1 MATGLSFR
9 QEDGK
14 VSLCVFCGPSL
25 SDTVPLKSITG
36 GGAHSLSAV
45 GLVRFRNQKGV
56 ELVVSRASIACPAP
70 APGATAVDLRAGG

>member
-1 MATGLSFR
+1 MPTGLSFR

-25 SDTVPLKSITG
+25 SDTVPLKCIT

-56 ELVVSRASIACPAP
+56 ELVVSRATLHALPLLLEPLWWIYVPVAE
-70 APGATAVDLRAGG
+70 